1 LTSIQAVRIFLPGGY
16 DPLLAPSG
24 YGERIKPLQA
34 SFARAN
40 ESATQAPDLSLS
52 LMQRNYPMRDFRDAK
67 SMAQRL
73 RDALQ
78 AKSVSLTHSES
89 LELVARVLGF
99 HDWNVLSARIQS
111 EQQPPITGSVALQ
124 PISSGLPT
132 LPLRDIVLFPKM
144 VTPLFMGREPS
155 KRAVEHAMAGDQ
167 RILAVTQRRAA
178 DDNPGPHDLYRVGVT
193 ANVIDLTALNDGTVR
208 LFVKAIERVSV
219 VQLAEG
225 QFLTAEI
232 ASIEE
237 SRGRETEAFALSRAV
252 LEELAVREFEFRAPR
267 NTSPWATLYARLR
280 HFHEPSEL
288 ADAVAPYLSVE
299 IDHRQDLLETSDV
312 IARLEKI
319 LALMKADRQPA

>member
-1 LTSIQAVRIFLPGGY
+1 
-16 DPLLAPSG
+16 
-24 YGERIKPLQA
+24 
-34 SFARAN
+34 
-40 ESATQAPDLSLS
+40 
-52 LMQRNYPMRDFRDAK
+52 MRDFRDAK
-67 SMAQRL
+67 AMAQRL
-73 RDALQ
+73 RDALT

-111 EQQPPITGSVALQ
+111 EQQPHGAGSIALQ

-144 VTPLFMGREPS
+144 VTPLFMGREAS

-167 RILAVTQRRAA
+167 RILAVTQRHAA
-178 DDNPGPHDLYRVGVT
+178 DDNPGPQDLYRVGVT
-193 ANVIDLTALNDGTVR
+193 GSVIDLTALNDGSVR

-219 VQLAEG
+219 VRLAQG

-232 ASIEE
+232 AAIEE
-237 SRGRETEAFALSRAV
+237 SRGQEAEAFALARTV
-252 LEELAVREFEFRAPR
+252 LEELAAREFEFRAPR

-299 IDHRQDLLETSDV
+299 IERRQDLLETSDV

-319 LALMKADRQPA
+319 LALMKVDRQAA

>member
-1 LTSIQAVRIFLPGGY
+1 
-16 DPLLAPSG
+16 
-24 YGERIKPLQA
+24 
-34 SFARAN
+34 
-40 ESATQAPDLSLS
+40 
-52 LMQRNYPMRDFRDAK
+52 MRDFRDAK
-67 SMAQRL
+67 AMAQTL
-73 RDALQ
+73 REALK

-111 EQQPPITGSVALQ
+111 GHQPPGEPAVLSPVSPGA
-124 PISSGLPT
+124 GLPT

-144 VTPLFMGREPS
+144 VTPLFMGREAS

-178 DDNPGPHDLYRVGVT
+178 DDNPAPQDLYRVGVT

-237 SRGRETEAFALSRAV
+237 SRGQETEAFALSRAV

-319 LALMKADRQPA
+319 LALMKADRQAA